1 MILYRVMVPSKVF
14 SPTRDQRGALHLN
27 QLFKQKTFAIN
38 NRFNIDCLLDLMSK
52 DIPLM
57 QAVSSLKWTS

>member
-14 SPTRDQRGALHLN
+14 SPTRDQRGVLHLN
-27 QLFKQKTFAIN
+27 QLFKQKTLAVN
-38 NRFNIDCLLDLMSK
+38 NRLNTDCLLDLMSK

>member
-14 SPTRDQRGALHLN
+14 SLTRDQRGVLHLN
-27 QLFKQKTFAIN
+27 QLFKQKTLAVN
-38 NRFNIDCLLDLMSK
+38 NRFNTDCLLDLMSK